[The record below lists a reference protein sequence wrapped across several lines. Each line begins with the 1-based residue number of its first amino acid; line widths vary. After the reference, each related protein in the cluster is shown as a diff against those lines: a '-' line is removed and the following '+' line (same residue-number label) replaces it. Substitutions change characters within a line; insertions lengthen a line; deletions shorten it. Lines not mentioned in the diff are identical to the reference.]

1 MELAVIILNWNAA
14 PDTIRCVRDLSS
26 WRKIRPIIWV
36 VDNGSTDDSADV
48 IASKCPHVRLIRNP
62 ANLGFAGGNNRGIH
76 EALSASSR
84 PILLL
89 NNDAHIE
96 EADVILMLETLQ
108 SDPYIGFVGPLLFAD
123 RENRLLAAGGRNP
136 VLHHHSHVPALKPGP
151 PIREVDYVVGTVIFV
166 RPEVFYQV
174 GLLDE
179 AYFFSMEVADLCMRA
194 RRKGYVSVVDTRAR
208 AYHNLHRSSHLRET
222 LHTYYIIRNRF
233 LFIRK
238 FYSNI
243 RIPLAGFWA
252 LYSLALYLKL
262 RLVRKPAAAR
272 AVWLGLTD
280 GLRGRFGEQNERVAS
295 LCPGIYPLSED
306 RQHV

>member
-26 WRKIRPIIWV
+26 WRKVQPIIWV
-36 VDNGSTDDSADV
+36 VDNGSTDGSADV
-48 IASKCPHVRLIRNP
+48 IASECPHICLIRN
-62 ANLGFAGGNNRGIH
+62 ATNRGFAGGNNRGIH

-96 EADVILMLETLQ
+96 EEDVVLLLETLQ
-108 SDPYIGFVGPLLFAD
+108 RDPYIGFVGPLLFSD
-123 RENRLLAAGGRNP
+123 QGNCLLAAGGRNP
-136 VLHHHSHVPALKPGP
+136 VFHHHSHILTLKPGP
-151 PIREVDYVVGTVIFV
+151 PIQEVDYVVGTVILV
-166 RPEVFYQV
+166 RPEVFQV

-208 AYHNLHRSSHLRET
+208 AYHNLHRSSYLRET
-222 LHTYYIIRNRF
+222 LHAYYIIRNRF

-238 FYSNI
+238 FYSKM
-243 RIPLAGFWA
+243 RIPLAGLWA

-262 RLVRKPAAAR
+262 CLVRKPAAAR

-295 LCPGIYPLSED
+295 FGPEIHPLPED